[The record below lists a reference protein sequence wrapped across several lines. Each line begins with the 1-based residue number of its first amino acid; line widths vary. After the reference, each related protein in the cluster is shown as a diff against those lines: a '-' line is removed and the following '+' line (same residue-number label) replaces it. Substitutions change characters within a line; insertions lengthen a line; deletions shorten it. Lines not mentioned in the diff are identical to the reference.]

1 MSRLWDLRK
10 RQPRVMDPLPTV
22 TEVVYE
28 HGDGRLDGL
37 LLRGEPDLVFVQR
50 LSPNTAVRSKVRVW
64 DRRLLFYL
72 DEHGLASVRWDGEGW
87 ARVR

>member
-1 MSRLWDLRK
+1 MSRLWDLR
-10 RQPRVMDPLPTV
+10 RREPWVRDPLPTV

-28 HGDGRLDGL
+28 FGDGRLAGL

-50 LSPNTAVRSKVRVW
+50 LAPEAAVRSKVRVW
-64 DRRLLFYL
+64 DRRLLFYI
-72 DEHGLASVRWDGEGW
+72 DEHGLASVQWDGEGW

>member
-1 MSRLWDLRK
+1 MSRLWDLGR
-10 RQPRVMDPLPTV
+10 RPWVRDPLPAV

-28 HGDGRLDGL
+28 FPDGNRFGL

-50 LSPNTAVRSKVRVW
+50 LAPDAAVRSKLRVW
-64 DRRLLFYL
+64 DRRLLFYI
-72 DEHGLASVRWDGEGW
+72 DEHGLSGLKWVEDGW